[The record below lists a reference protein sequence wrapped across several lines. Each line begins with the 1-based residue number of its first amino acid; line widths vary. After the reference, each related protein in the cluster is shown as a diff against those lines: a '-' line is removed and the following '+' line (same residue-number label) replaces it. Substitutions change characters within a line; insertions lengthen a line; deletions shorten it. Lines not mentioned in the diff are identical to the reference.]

1 MESKTFEDLIETN
14 KMYQLVTERL
24 EVVDPDAQNL
34 YARFNMEAELM
45 ELILDFYN
53 QEDDHIASQKLHK
66 FSPEQVLAYL
76 QASHKLYLS
85 KKLPEIEQTMVHIFN
100 KYGQTHALLTTL
112 TVFFN
117 DYKNRLIEHI
127 RSEEKDFFPFIKKL
141 IAAEKGELTT
151 EQTMDLMKSSSL
163 EDYTDNHGPIEDDLK
178 NVSVIIQDYSKNQ
191 ETPLPY
197 RVFLNQVEIFEM
209 ELRKHAIIEDHVLV
223 PMARELEK
231 ILRERLN
238 PAV

>member
-1 MESKTFEDLIETN
+1 MESKTFDDLIETN

-24 EVVDPDAQNL
+24 EVIDPDAQNL

-53 QEDDHIASQKLHK
+53 QEDDNISFQKLHK
-66 FSPEQVLAYL
+66 FSAEQVLAYL

-100 KYGQTHALLTTL
+100 KYGQTHSLLTSL
-112 TVFFN
+112 TIFFN
-117 DYKNRLIEHI
+117 DYKNRLVEHI
-127 RSEEKDFFPFIKKL
+127 RTEERDFFPFIKKL
-141 IAAEKGELTT
+141 IAAEKGEMTDD
-151 EQTMDLMKSSSL
+151 QTKELLKSNSI
-163 EDYTDNHGPIEDDLK
+163 EDYNDNHGPIEDDLK

-223 PMARELEK
+223 PMARELER
-231 ILRERLN
+231 ILKLRV
-238 PAV
+238 AA